1 MYLGYGFSRIA
12 SIMID
17 GLPSDELV
25 QVAIFE
31 ITMGLIALFAL
42 VKYRKDVE

>member
-1 MYLGYGFSRIA
+1 MPQLSRIA
-12 SIMID
+12 SIIID
-17 GLPSDELV
+17 GVPSDELV

-31 ITMGLIALFAL
+31 IVMGLITLFAL